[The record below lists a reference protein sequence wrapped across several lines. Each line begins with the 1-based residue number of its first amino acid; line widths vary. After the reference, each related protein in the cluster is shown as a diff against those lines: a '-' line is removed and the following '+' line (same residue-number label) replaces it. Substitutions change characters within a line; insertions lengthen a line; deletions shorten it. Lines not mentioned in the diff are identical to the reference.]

1 MKNTHQLKSEK
12 KIFLIVLTVM
22 LVTVNAFILYLSFSS
37 AKTNI
42 ELVTSRVV
50 SVINKDTQ
58 NNRSIASDLGSM
70 LQLPDQMLSTSLR
83 VDINKLSGVINDRLS
98 DSELPAWKA
107 DIDATHRKKFTI
119 LRYFWRNFS
128 DGNKSKFTT
137 YYTDGDAGYY
147 YMFNSQKA
155 IKIHGSNPHFR
166 LSGYVENT
174 SAMLKNNRGFIVPEL
189 FYSNVYED
197 SMTQLPTITIGSP
210 VVINDFS
217 AQGSKMSGIIATD
230 YTQNDLALLFRNAF
244 EELGLQKDGYDI
256 SIHSAKGNDIAMN
269 IFPENWPRVHFDLG
283 DIKLMDGFCLSTR
296 VHLLELLR
304 IKIIGFVI
312 ANIVMLFFF
321 IIFIRSHHRIEQM
334 MDKLTTDSLTQALS
348 REGGKIVTENIAH
361 SRSTVLVTM
370 DLNDFKIINDTWG
383 HHAGDEALIF
393 FADYLL
399 QSVRQGDHLI
409 RMGGDEFV
417 LLLQNT
423 TPEQARQV
431 MDRRVAEL
439 SDFPF
444 ENTTIPLSFSF
455 GISELTHGFT
465 ESYKKADENLYEMK
479 KQRKMQKDS
488 LQLTNA

>member
-1 MKNTHQLKSEK
+1 MKNLHQLKSEK
-12 KIFLIVLTVM
+12 KIFLVVLTVM
-22 LVTVNAFILYLSFSS
+22 LVTVNAFSLYIAFSS
-37 AKTNI
+37 AKTTI

-70 LQLPDQMLSTSLR
+70 LQLPDHMLSTSLR
-83 VDINKLSGVINDRLS
+83 IDINKLSGVINERLS

-128 DGNKSKFTT
+128 DGNKSRFTT

-155 IKIHGSNPHFR
+155 MKIHGSNPHFR

-189 FYSNVYED
+189 FYSNVYQD
-197 SMTQLPTITIGSP
+197 SMTKLPTITIGSP

-230 YTQNDLALLFRNAF
+230 YTRDDLSLLFRDAF
-244 EELGLQKDGYDI
+244 KELGIENGGYDI
-256 SIHSAKGNDIAMN
+256 NIHSVKGNDIAMN
-269 IFPENWPRVHFDLG
+269 IFPGNGSPFHFKLG
-283 DIKLMDGFCLSTR
+283 NIKLMDGFYLSSR
-296 VHLLELLR
+296 VHLEELLR
-304 IKIIGFVI
+304 IKFTGLVITNII
-312 ANIVMLFFF
+312 MLFFF
-321 IIFIRSHHRIEQM
+321 LIFIRSHKRIESM

-348 REGGKIVTENIAH
+348 REGGRIVTENIAN
-361 SRSTVLVTM
+361 SRSTILVTM

-383 HHAGDEALIF
+383 HHVGDEALIF

-409 RMGGDEFV
+409 RMGGDEFI

-423 TPEQARQV
+423 TPGQARQV

-439 SDFPF
+439 SYFPF
-444 ENTTIPLSFSF
+444 ENTTIPLSFSY
-455 GISELTHGFT
+455 GISELAHGFT

-479 KQRKMQKDS
+479 KQQKMQKDS
-488 LQLTNA
+488 LQSANA